1 MKDSPRS
8 PGALRILIPIV
19 LILSWLAV
27 LGFGGASFSDI
38 SEVSSDERSSFLP
51 DSAEST
57 RVQNEITEFTG
68 SDAVPAIIVAERRDG
83 LTEADRTG
91 LEELAD
97 SAAAT
102 VPGASASP
110 VIPSEDGQAAE
121 IVVAVPSDAAVG
133 DAVTALETEAQTV
146 LPDDLGVW
154 VSGPAGFTA
163 DLQEAFS
170 GIDGI
175 LLLVALAVVFVIL
188 VIVYRSPLLP
198 ILVLLASMTALCAA
212 VLLNV
217 ALARADV
224 VTLNGQVQGILFI
237 LVIGAA
243 TDYSLLFI
251 ARYREELR
259 DTESPR
265 TAAWRAMRGVLE
277 PIAASGGTV
286 IAGLLCLLLSDLG
299 SNSALGPVAAIGIV
313 CAMLTSLTF
322 LPALLA
328 VTGRVA
334 FWPRAPR
341 FGTAHPVLT
350 GPEATGLWARIGR
363 VVAARPKRMAAGVTV
378 VLVLGCGGL
387 LVLDAEGV
395 PQSEFVLGESEAR
408 DGQVV
413 IDRHFPGGSGTPAYV
428 LADDSERGKV
438 AEAIART
445 PGIDGVA
452 LIAQDSPSGT
462 VPVDASGEVESAG
475 PAGGGPGG
483 TQAPVAEPTVID
495 GEVMFSVT
503 LSDPAD
509 SLEAEQTIRDL
520 RAELGPYDA
529 AVGGSTA
536 VDLDTNETSSADR
549 SVIIPIVLVVITIM
563 LALLLRS
570 LVAPLVLLATT
581 VLSFGTALGL
591 SALIFQVIG
600 QPQSDPSVPLYAFVF
615 LVALGI
621 DYNIFLMTRVREET
635 LGHGTREGS
644 LRGLSV
650 TGGVITSA
658 GIVLAATF
666 AALVVIPIQFLL
678 QLAIIVALG
687 VLLDALVVRTLLV
700 PALAIWIDDRLWW
713 PSRLARPPRPDAHS
727 ATTTAADESSATRL
741 LARR

>member
-1 MKDSPRS
+1 MNDRTGGTPRV
-8 PGALRILIPIV
+8 LRALIPALLIV
-19 LILSWLAV
+19 VWLAV
-27 LGFGGASFSDI
+27 FAVGGMSFGDI
-38 SEVSSDERSSFLP
+38 SEVSSDERASFLP

-57 RVQNEITEFTG
+57 QVQSEITEFTG
-68 SDAVPAIIVAERRDG
+68 SDAIPAVIVAERPGG
-83 LTEADRTG
+83 LTSEDLAG
-91 LEELAD
+91 LTTLAD
-97 SAAAT
+97 GADAVVAGAT
-102 VPGASASP
+102 SSP
-110 VIPSEDGQAAE
+110 VIPAEDGEAAE
-121 IVVAVPSDAAVG
+121 VVVAIPADAETG
-133 DAVTALETEAQTV
+133 DAVAALTAEAGTV
-146 LPDDLGVW
+146 LPEDLGVW

-175 LLLVALAVVFVIL
+175 LLIVALAVVFVIL

-198 ILVLLASMTALCAA
+198 ILVLLSSMTALCAA

-217 ALARADV
+217 ALARAGL

-259 DTESPR
+259 DESSAVS
-265 TAAWRAMRGVLE
+265 AAVRAVRGVLE

-286 IAGLLCLLLSDLG
+286 IVGLLCLLLSDLG

-313 CAMLTSLTF
+313 CAMLTSLSF

-328 VTGRVA
+328 ACGRVA

-341 FGTAHPVLT
+341 FGSPHPVLT
-350 GPEATGLWARIGR
+350 GPEATGVWARIGR
-363 VVAARPKRMAAGVTV
+363 LVAAAPKRVAAEVTAL
-378 VLVLGCGGL
+378 LVLGCAGL

-395 PQSEFVLGESEAR
+395 PQSEFVLGESQAR
-408 DGQVV
+408 DGQTV

-428 LADDSERGKV
+428 LAPTPERTAV
-438 AEAIART
+438 AEAIAAT
-445 PGIDGVA
+445 PGVDAVA
-452 LIAQDSPSGT
+452 LVSQDSPSGT
-462 VPVDASGEVESAG
+462 IPLDDAGSAEPAG
-475 PAGGGPGG
+475 PAGS
-483 TQAPVAEPTVID
+483 ASPTEVD
-495 GEVMFSVT
+495 GRLFFSVT

-509 SLEAEQTIRDL
+509 SLAAEQTILDL
-520 RAELGPYDA
+520 RDSVGPFGA
-529 AVGGSTA
+529 LVGGSTA
-536 VDLDTNETSSADR
+536 VDLDTNATSADDR
-549 SVIIPIVLVVITIM
+549 TVIIPIVLVVITLM

-581 VLSFGTALGL
+581 VLSFGTALGV

-635 LGHGTREGS
+635 RAHGTREGT

-658 GIVLAATF
+658 GVVLAATF
-666 AALVVIPIQFLL
+666 AALIVIPIQFLL

-687 VLLDALVVRTLLV
+687 VLLDALIVRTLLV
-700 PALAIWIDDRLWW
+700 PALALWIGDRLWW
-713 PSRLARPPRPDAHS
+713 PSRLSRRTPTTPPEGRAAAGEHDRSGARRSP
-727 ATTTAADESSATRL
+727 TRL
-741 LARR
+741 LAQR

>member
-1 MKDSPRS
+1 MQDSPGA
-8 PGALRILIPIV
+8 PGALRIVVPIV
-19 LILSWLAV
+19 LILAWLAV
-27 LGFGGASFSDI
+27 FGLGGASFGDI
-38 SEVSSDERSSFLP
+38 SEVSSDERSSYLP

-83 LTEADRTG
+83 LTEADLSG
-91 LEELAD
+91 LAELAD
-97 SAAAT
+97 TAEESVA
-102 VPGASASP
+102 GASASP
-110 VIPSEDGQAAE
+110 LIPSEDGQAAE
-121 IVVAVPSDAAVG
+121 IIVAVPSDAEVG
-133 DAVTALETEAQTV
+133 GAVTALEAQAQEV
-146 LPDDLGVW
+146 LPNDLRVW
-154 VSGPAGFTA
+154 VSGPAGLSA
-163 DLQEAFS
+163 DLEEAFS

-198 ILVLLASMTALCAA
+198 ILVLLSSMTALCAA
-212 VLLNV
+212 VLVNV
-217 ALARADV
+217 ALARAGF

-251 ARYREELR
+251 ARFREELR
-259 DTESPR
+259 DNRSSF
-265 TAAWRAMRGVLE
+265 AAGLRAVRGVLE

-313 CAMLTSLTF
+313 CAILTSLTF

-341 FGTAHPVLT
+341 FGSDHRVLT
-350 GPEATGLWARIGR
+350 GAEATGLWARIGR
-363 VVAARPKRMAAGVTV
+363 TVAAGPKRTAAGVTV

-395 PQSEFVLGESEAR
+395 PQSEFVLGESQAR

-413 IDRHFPGGSGTPAYV
+413 IDRHFPGGSGSPAYV
-428 LADDSERGKV
+428 LARESDRQEV

-445 PGIDGVA
+445 PGVDGLA
-452 LIAQDSPSGT
+452 LIAQESPAGT
-462 VPVDASGEVESAG
+462 VPVDASGDVESAG
-475 PAGGGPGG
+475 PGGGVAGGAQVP
-483 TQAPVAEPTVID
+483 AVEPTVID
-495 GEVMFSVT
+495 GELMFSVT
-503 LSDPAD
+503 LADPAD
-509 SLEAEQTIRDL
+509 SLAAEQTIRDL
-520 RAELGPYDA
+520 RAELAPFDA

-549 SVIIPIVLVVITIM
+549 TVIIPIVLVVITIM

-621 DYNIFLMTRVREET
+621 DYNIFLMTRVREESFA
-635 LGHGTREGS
+635 HGTREGT

-700 PALAIWIDDRLWW
+700 PALAIWIGDRLWW
-713 PSRLARPPRPDAHS
+713 PSRLARRTQEQPAETPPRS
-727 ATTTAADESSATRL
+727 RREATRL
-741 LARR
+741 LAEH